1 MSASTSA
8 GVKSTLNDGTI
19 QCVESALPL
28 PDGSL
33 SMQVPASSIAAANKA
48 VKAILPATS
57 ETGRQERGRTT
68 TSLHSRREGSNWKK
82 NHGFQSITH
91 THDAFVLETNSN
103 DRS

>member
-1 MSASTSA
+1 MMALYIYRYFQP
-8 GVKSTLNDGTI
+8 VD
-19 QCVESALPL
+19 SALPL

-33 SMQVPASSIAAANKA
+33 SMQVLASSIAAANKV

-68 TSLHSRREGSNWKK
+68 TSLHCGAEEKAQIGK

-91 THDAFVLETNSN
+91 THDALVLETNSN
-103 DRS
+103 DRR